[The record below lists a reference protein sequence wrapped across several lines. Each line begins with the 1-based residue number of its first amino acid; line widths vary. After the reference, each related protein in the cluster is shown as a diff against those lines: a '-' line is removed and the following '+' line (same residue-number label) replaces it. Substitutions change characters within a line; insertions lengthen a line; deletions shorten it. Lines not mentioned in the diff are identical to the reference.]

1 MQRTLRGMRRKRA
14 PRKDRTGC
22 FVCKK
27 SHVKSGMV
35 RVNRPDGEGT
45 VHVCKEKRGELEAAD

>member
-1 MQRTLRGMRRKRA
+1 MQRTLRGTRRKRP
-14 PRKDRTGC
+14 PRGRSGC

-27 SHVKSGMV
+27 SHPREGMV

-45 VHVCKEKRGELEAAD
+45 VHVCKEKRGDLKIAD